1 MKSSSYRGEGD
12 SQAARPKVRTAN
24 LSRVNRPAGEGP
36 VESYNQQNMFVEE
49 PYHDFTNPA
58 AAPVEEEAFDYSMMG
73 RPNNSAV
80 MPKKRPQNSSQQR
93 RRPSNTGASQARRAP
108 AKKKKPA
115 SQKSLKGVAVV
126 LGVVASIAAIVG
138 LLFVFGVF
146 KPRIEV
152 TMADGTI
159 KKIKAET
166 AYRELTEGDKYYDG
180 TIINDI
186 NIGGMTR
193 DEAYSAIST
202 SLEAAPLNV
211 DISLKVKE
219 QTHPLDLSSLTLTV
233 NTNEVLDE
241 AFAYSRP
248 TDPEDFETLT
258 QCYNAYQAMKNVPVK
273 YQTAYTCSTD
283 GLTELVHSVLDPLQQ
298 TEANALITDFDKSN
312 NTYVIQPE
320 VIGLKIDCEKAVND
334 VKGLL
339 EGRVYE
345 GTVEVESEDIVP
357 EITQDFIN
365 TNYGRISSCSS
376 TCTNNKARNNNI
388 NQACLN
394 IDGTIINP
402 GEEFSF
408 NGVVGQR
415 TEAAGFQKATVIA
428 GGQYEQGLGGGICQ
442 VSTMVYGAAVKA
454 DMEIVNRRAHAWPSN
469 YVDPGLDATVD
480 WPGIDFVFRNNS
492 QYQIVIRAEF
502 NSSNKAVVVSIY
514 GHKLPDN
521 QHIEFISK
529 VNSTTPHGE
538 PEYVANTSLAVGETN
553 TLRNAHDGMN
563 ITSFKVWYDEN
574 GTEIKREEVATTNY
588 RAYTK
593 RVEVGT
599 KLPSGG
605 QAQFDPQ
612 TGKVITPTPKPT
624 ATPTPKPVEP
634 TEPTN
639 PPEGGDEG

>member
-1 MKSSSYRGEGD
+1 MKSSSNRGEND

-24 LSRVNRPAGEGP
+24 LSRVNRPAGEQPMGTP
-36 VESYNQQNMFVEE
+36 NTQNMFVEE
-49 PYHDFTNPA
+49 PYHDFTDPSA
-58 AAPVEEEAFDYSMMG
+58 AAPVEEEFDYSMMG

-80 MPKKRPQNSSQQR
+80 MPKKRPQNSQQR
-93 RRPSNTGASQARRAP
+93 RRPSNSGANQARRAP
-108 AKKKKPA
+108 AKKKKQA
-115 SQKSLKGVAVV
+115 SQKSLKGAAVV

-159 KKIKAET
+159 KKIKAES
-166 AYRELTEGDKYYDG
+166 AYLELTEGEKYYDG

-186 NIGGMTR
+186 NVGGMTKS
-193 DEAYSAIST
+193 EAYSAIST

-219 QTHPLDLSSLTLTV
+219 ETHPLDLSSLTLTV

-283 GLTELVHSVLDPLQQ
+283 GLTELVHGVLDPLQK
-298 TEANALITDFDKSN
+298 TEENALITDFDKAQ

-320 VIGLKIDCEKAVND
+320 VIGLKIDCDKAVED

-339 EGRVYE
+339 EARTYE
-345 GTVEVESEDIVP
+345 GTVDVESEDIVP

-415 TEAAGFQKATVIA
+415 TEAAGFMKATVIA

-454 DMEIVNRRAHAWPSN
+454 DMEIVNRRSHAWPSN

-538 PEYVANTSLAVGETN
+538 TEYVANTSLAVGETN

-593 RVEVGT
+593 KVEVGT